1 MHCSGRTK
9 PPSVFGSFEYQSS
22 YGVSH
27 SDWIDEYFERNA
39 PPSHERKQTSKSKSK
54 KVMNNMGSRSA
65 QMDRSSNQTKDSS
78 LLAAPPLF
86 TDLSMQNSSPHMQH
100 HPNLAESRHQ
110 TSKKK
115 SPIPGTSTIAQR
127 QTPNS
132 LPFPAYPATSHRQ
145 KVYNPIPVTEVYQ
158 LDRFLDEIPDF
169 RSISLSGGQARGRNE
184 RHRKALKTRLSALE
198 GLL

>member
-100 HPNLAESRHQ
+100 HPNLAESR
-110 TSKKK
+110 
-115 SPIPGTSTIAQR
+115 QR